1 MASAETR
8 EQVRQ
13 YIKIEAKRFLH
24 ILPGFMISL
33 LTAVL
38 LAAFFVFLAGRLL
51 PEALEVKPF
60 QVGLYMEGEDFA
72 SAAIREYV
80 NQMES
85 TERLVEFREISSE
98 EIDGIRGISGE
109 ERRRSSELYGAFD
122 EGKGGLS
129 ELWETSGIEQGELFE
144 QRESLEEQE
153 TFDQKMQAMLERE
166 ELTACIIVPER
177 TVQSIMDGTNIPVQ
191 VIMSEGVDN
200 TERYLQKRLLTQ
212 LTECGATLIDVPQ
225 AETLLLYEMQI
236 KDPEEMGRILD
247 LFHLG
252 LVLERENWFE
262 KETVSAFETVEIKE
276 YYLSAGLTLVLLLW
290 GAGVGGFLGTRKDCM
305 MLLLERQGI
314 PLLFQR
320 GVKQFLFFLWYL
332 APFLVLMILVKDE
345 GLLIPGLL
353 CGVMLTMQ
361 YSFFFEAAPTVV
373 AGVIMSVVWGL
384 VGFFGAGG
392 FLPAVFLPGSLT
404 EICGRLPGGIC
415 MEVILQ
421 SIAGGNGTGGKFIG
435 YGFLWCLIFGA
446 AGQLV
451 FSGKQRK
458 YR

>member
-1 MASAETR
+1 MASAETE

-38 LAAFFVFLAGRLL
+38 LVVFIIFLAGKLL

-80 NQMES
+80 SQMES
-85 TERLVEFREISSE
+85 TEGLVEFREISSE
-98 EIDGIRGISGE
+98 EIDGMRGKSGE
-109 ERRRSSELYGAFD
+109 ER
-122 EGKGGLS
+122 K
-129 ELWETSGIEQGELFE
+129 I
-144 QRESLEEQE
+144 
-153 TFDQKMQAMLERE
+153 QAMLERE

-200 TERYLQKRLLTQ
+200 TERYLQKRLLAQ
-212 LTECGATLIDVPQ
+212 LTECGVALIDVPQ
-225 AETLLLYEMQI
+225 AETLLLYEMQVE
-236 KDPEEMGRILD
+236 DPEEMGRILD

-252 LVLERENWFE
+252 LVLEREDWFE

-290 GAGVGGFLGTRKDCM
+290 GAGIGGFWETRKDNM
-305 MLLLERQGI
+305 MLLLARRGI

-332 APFLVLMILVKDE
+332 APFLVLMILVKDA

-392 FLPAVFLPGSLT
+392 FLPTVFLPGSLT

-421 SIAGGNGTGGKFIG
+421 SIAGGNGIGGRFIV

-451 FSGKQRK
+451 FCGKQRK

>member
-1 MASAETR
+1 M
-8 EQVRQ
+8 RQ
-13 YIKIEAKRFLH
+13 YIKIEVKRFFR

-38 LAAFFVFLAGRLL
+38 LAVFIIFLAGKLL
-51 PEALEVKPF
+51 PEVLEVKPF

-85 TERLVEFREISSE
+85 TEGLVEFREISRE
-98 EIDGIRGISGE
+98 E
-109 ERRRSSELYGAFD
+109 L
-122 EGKGGLS
+122 
-129 ELWETSGIEQGELFE
+129 
-144 QRESLEEQE
+144 E
-153 TFDQKMQAMLERE
+153 TFDQKIQAILEKE
-166 ELTACIIVPER
+166 GLTACIIIPER

-212 LTECGATLIDVPQ
+212 LTECGAVLIDVPQ

-262 KETVSAFETVEIKE
+262 KETVSAFGTVGIRE
-276 YYLSAGLTLVLLLW
+276 YYLAAGLTLVLLLW
-290 GAGVGGFLGTRKDCM
+290 GAGVVGFLGTRKDCM
-305 MLLLERQGI
+305 MLLLERQAI
-314 PLLFQR
+314 SLLFQR
-320 GVKQFLFFLWYL
+320 GVRQFLFFLWYL
-332 APFLVLMILVKDE
+332 IPFLVLMILVKDA

-353 CGVMLTMQ
+353 CGIMLTMQ
-361 YSFFFEAAPTVV
+361 YSFFFEVAPTVA
-373 AGVIMSVVWGL
+373 AGMIMSVVWGL
-384 VGFFGAGG
+384 AGFFSAGG
-392 FLPAVFLPGSLT
+392 ILPAVFLPKALT
-404 EICGRLPGGIC
+404 EAGGRLPAGIC
-415 MEVILQ
+415 MEVLLQ
-421 SIAGGNGTGGKFIG
+421 SIGGGNRTGGELIG
-435 YGFLWCLIFGA
+435 YGLLWCLIFGM

-451 FSGKQRK
+451 FCRKQRK